1 MYLHKSYLR
10 SAVAQTRLS
19 GIAIINIERSYAE
32 YRKNGTQD
40 PQRTQNQEFNEDL
53 GPYEGLGPY
62 EDPGS

>member
-1 MYLHKSYLR
+1 MG
-10 SAVAQTRLS
+10 QTRLS

-53 GPYEGLGPY
+53 GTYEGLGPY
-62 EDPGS
+62 EDPGP